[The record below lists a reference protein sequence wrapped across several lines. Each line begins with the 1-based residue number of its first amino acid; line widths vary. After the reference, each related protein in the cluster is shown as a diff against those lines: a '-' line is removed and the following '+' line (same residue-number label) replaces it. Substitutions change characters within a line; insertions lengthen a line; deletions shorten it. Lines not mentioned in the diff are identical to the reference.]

1 MRKTTKKVL
10 SLILTLAMVF
20 SVVPLAVFA
29 EGEDSLSLGTSIDT
43 DLGASAT
50 PTSIIAFDPEPYHNP
65 DDYDTTYIVVDK
77 NTAEEDIPL
86 PMTLPA
92 TIEGGEANAYSVAVE
107 KWESADYDAATPG
120 LYSFS
125 PVPALL
131 ENESIAEGAMLP
143 VVEVVVTANEGFM
156 ATATENYTLVFKQES
171 GIWGLYKGNTTTPY
185 TEQSGKWVVSGD
197 TLELDGFEFKT
208 TDTTA
213 MQINGDAKIKI
224 TNTNTIESIYS
235 GPNPSIA
242 VFVNGDLEI
251 NGTGTLNV
259 KSGNVTGAGHDSI
272 GMYVISTT
280 EFYINGNVNLNV
292 IAGAAQNDSIGIEL
306 QTKYLY
312 LFGDASVTT
321 KGGTS
326 TSGASYGIKLPGDY
340 EANGELLPNGYPF
353 TASGETSAIYSTNTT
368 KPEYVVISGHE
379 YTVSANPNGI
389 PATIGIGNGSFEI
402 TSAHKYVKLVL
413 PSAPTITTT
422 SLVGGQVGTAYSQI
436 LTSTGS
442 TPITW
447 TIDSGSLPAGLS
459 LNAGTGV
466 ISGTPTTAG
475 TSNFTVKAAN
485 GTSPDDTQALSIVIA
500 AAPVAPTITTATLP
514 NGQEGTAYSQTLA
527 AAGDTP
533 ITWSI
538 DSGSLPAGLSL
549 NAGTGV
555 ISGTPTTAGTSDFT
569 VKAANGTS
577 PDDTQALSITI
588 AAAPIVGTAPTIT
601 TTSLAGGQE
610 GSAYSQTLA
619 ATGTAPIT
627 WSVNVG
633 SLPAG
638 LSLNGST
645 GVISGTPTTAGTSN
659 FTIMAANGT
668 SPDDTQALSIVIA
681 AVTPPTTYTINL
693 NANGG
698 SISPASAVT
707 GTDGR
712 LTSLP
717 TPTRSNYTFKGWF
730 TASIS
735 GTQVTTSTVFTSN
748 NTIFAQ
754 WTYSGSS
761 GSTDSGSGSGSTGI
775 GGGSSGDSGSYAPGS
790 IIPVVPAIYW
800 IEKADTPALI
810 KTAKDSSLPYTL
822 SRRIGATGIRVA
834 ALSALSG
841 YEYRHDTMDGKA
853 VGVRVYVPKPELVK
867 TDLMVSGYVKG
878 SAVDKVRALF
888 EKYFNNKIR
897 VIHLDQK
904 EDWGQPVQIAAKVDL
919 SGMDTNKLYFY
930 SYNAK
935 TNTYR
940 RIVKPAYWI
949 DANGYLRFTTEYAG
963 DIIISEG
970 SLVKK

>member
-10 SLILTLAMVF
+10 SIILTLAMVF

-29 EGEDSLSLGTSIDT
+29 EGEDSLSLGTSTDT

-50 PTSIIAFDPEPYHNP
+50 PTSIIAFNPEPYHNP

-86 PMTLPA
+86 PMELPA
-92 TIEGGEANAYSVAVE
+92 TIEGGEPNNYSVAVE
-107 KWESADYDAATPG
+107 KWESADYDAVTPG
-120 LYSFS
+120 VYSFS

-131 ENESIAEGAMLP
+131 ENESIAEGAVLP

-185 TEQSGKWVVSGD
+185 TEQSGKWAVSGD

-259 KSGNVTGAGHDSI
+259 KSGNSTGSSSDSVGI
-272 GMYVISTT
+272 YITNAT
-280 EFYINGNVNLNV
+280 EFYVNGNVDINV
-292 IAGAAQNDSIGIEL
+292 TAGLAGNDSIGIEME
-306 QTKYLY
+306 TGCGH
-312 LFGDASVTT
+312 LFLIDGSVTT

-485 GTSPDDTQALSIVIA
+485 GTSPDDTQALSI
-500 AAPVAPTITTATLP
+500 
-514 NGQEGTAYSQTLA
+514 
-527 AAGDTP
+527 
-533 ITWSI
+533 
-538 DSGSLPAGLSL
+538 
-549 NAGTGV
+549 
-555 ISGTPTTAGTSDFT
+555 
-569 VKAANGTS
+569 
-577 PDDTQALSITI
+577 TI

-717 TPTRSNYTFKGWF
+717 TPARSSYTFNGWF
-730 TASIS
+730 TAASG
-735 GTQVTTSTVFTSN
+735 GTQVTTGTVFASN
-748 NTIFAQ
+748 AIIFAQ
-754 WTYSGSS
+754 WTYNGGSGFTGSGSS
-761 GSTDSGSGSGSTGI
+761 HDYD
-775 GGGSSGDSGSYAPGS
+775 GSSTPDS
-790 IIPVVPAIYW
+790 ITPVVPKTYW
-800 IEKADTPALI
+800 IEKVDTPALI
-810 KTAKDSSLPYTL
+810 KTAKDGSLPYTL
-822 SRRIGATGIRVA
+822 SRRIGATGIRAA
-834 ALSALSG
+834 ALSAISG

-888 EKYFNNKIR
+888 EKYFTNKIR
-897 VIHLDQK
+897 IIHLDQK

-940 RIVKPAYWI
+940 YIANPKYWI

-963 DIIISEG
+963 DIIVSEG
-970 SLVKK
+970 SLELK